1 MHKVLLWK
9 KMFYHRNTVLHV
21 LARECKN
28 VVLALTDCK
37 NVNPSYVY
45 HLSKFSLK
53 NLFLREFAKMVNV

>member
-1 MHKVLLWK
+1 MEKRCSIIEIPFYMCLLE
-9 KMFYHRNTVLHV
+9 NV
-21 LARECKN
+21 KN